1 MRIAHGFGSGNT
13 MASVAD
19 WSRLVVQNL
28 IPQRCHGKGRLTSRY
43 ANQGKAECQD

>member
-1 MRIAHGFGSGNT
+1 MQIACAVRESR
-13 MASVAD
+13 AYE
-19 WSRLVVQNL
+19 SRLVVQNL